1 MNERSVSARLDL
13 GGVGILQDWLDGLA
27 PVGRD
32 LLAAV
37 VSRAGARPDAVAM
50 TPRGG
55 IAS

>member
-1 MNERSVSARLDL
+1 VSARLDL

-27 PVGRD
+27 PIGRG
-32 LLAAV
+32 LLKAV